1 MSCAARSVLRTI
13 APQKSRLFKTMAGV
27 AQLTLWNLRMSDHIV
42 ASACQ
47 KKLKKD
53 TKKLNGVYRLLK
65 PTKIVTIT

>member
-1 MSCAARSVLRTI
+1 
-13 APQKSRLFKTMAGV
+13 MAGV